1 MSAYPV
7 NFVDEE
13 GNPVL
18 HHDSAGNI
26 NYDNTDS
33 GLSATNVQDA
43 IDELKEGQ
51 GGGGT
56 TPIPSDLSELVEEVV
71 ALDTRVD
78 ELEDQVNAQVEDLTV
93 AVGRGTFQ
101 QAYDHSLVAS
111 SDLFMW
117 LLEDTDD
124 EGRNVK
130 KIIWHIGNGEFIDAL
145 GARVLGELEGLTIIT
160 SAATSVTI
168 NGTVKTLAKGTNNF
182 KASSLPLS
190 SGKITSMSFANKSS
204 ILDVDFGG
212 IKVQGSQIFRG
223 SEFSSLRSVR
233 RMNVCGNINQCFQYN
248 TSLQYLHM
256 YSDSEITFDGT
267 NNVFE
272 GTKGLRY
279 LDIKDLKIK
288 TGKGTTQQVF
298 SNYFNGCGASLY
310 DIRNFNPDN
319 NTTIAGMFRSS
330 AVKTIIIGGNFSV
343 GDGVSV
349 DNATN
354 NTPGNLVI
362 VALWDTTKG
371 DTIPAMKDW
380 FPTGMSTKGVWTLKV
395 PRGCTDDYTSAW
407 SFLTSQANAGRI
419 TIEEFDEG
427 EY

>member
-18 HHDSAGNI
+18 HHDSANNI

-56 TPIPSDLSELVEEVV
+56 TPIPLDLSELVEDVE

-124 EGRNVK
+124 DGRDVK
-130 KIIWHIGNGEFIDAL
+130 KIVWHVGNGEFIDAL

-160 SAATSVTI
+160 SASTTVTI
-168 NGTVKTLAKGTNNF
+168 NGTSIELSKGTNNF
-182 KASSLPLS
+182 AASALPLS
-190 SGKITSMSFANKSS
+190 SGKITSMSFGNKGS

-212 IKVQGSQIFRG
+212 IKVQGTLLFGNDGDNPVNQ
-223 SEFSSLRSVR
+223 FSSLRSVR
-233 RMNVCGNINQCFQYN
+233 RMNVCGGIGKCFRYNRSVQYI
-248 TSLQYLHM
+248 HM
-256 YSDSEITFDGT
+256 YSESKISFNLQDLFRGT
-267 NNVFE
+267 TN
-272 GTKGLRY
+272 LRY
-279 LDIKDLKIK
+279 LDIKDLKLEL
-288 TGKGTTQQVF
+288 TRADFYF
-298 SNYFNGCGASLY
+298 SGCGASVY
-310 DIRNFNPDN
+310 DIRNFDIHGAS
-319 NTTIAGMFRSS
+319 TIDYMFSGS
-330 AVKTIIIGGNFSV
+330 AVKTIIIGSDFKVSSSCGIT
-343 GDGVSV
+343 GV
-349 DNATN
+349 TN
-354 NTPGNLVI
+354 STPGNLVI
-362 VALWDTTKG
+362 VCVSTVPPT
-371 DTIPAMKDW
+371 PMKDW
-380 FPTGMSTKGVWTLKV
+380 FPTGMPTKGVWTLKV